1 VTFQKLFGQDK
12 RLRYLCQDE
21 TRLGLK
27 TETGKLITAFGVKP
41 VSPVLWKRD
50 NFWLYGVVEP
60 LSGWHFCQEYAH
72 LNTECFQQFIDTLS
86 QQLGEDIALIQM
98 DQASPHV
105 TNELRWPEN
114 IIPVCQPAH
123 SPELNPI
130 ERVWQFIKQQLQGEV
145 FTTLEQ
151 LRDRLQKV
159 LDQIT
164 SEQICCL
171 SSYNFILEALF
182 YAASY

>member
-1 VTFQKLFGQDK
+1 MFQKLFGQGK

-41 VSPVLWKRD
+41 VAPVLWKRD

-60 LSGWHFCQEYAH
+60 LSGWHFCQEYSY
-72 LNTECFQQFIDTLS
+72 LNTECFQQFIDALALE
-86 QQLGEDIALIQM
+86 LGEDIALIQI
-98 DQASPHV
+98 DQAGAHV
-105 TNELRWPEN
+105 TNKLRCPEN
-114 IIPVCQPAH
+114 LIPVCQPAH

-130 ERVWQFIKQQLQGEV
+130 ERVWEFIKYQLQGEV

-151 LRDRLQKV
+151 LRTRLQQV
-159 LDQIT
+159 LEKIT
-164 SEQICCL
+164 PERICSL
-171 SSYNFILEALF
+171 SSYNFILETLF
-182 YAASY
+182 YAASS